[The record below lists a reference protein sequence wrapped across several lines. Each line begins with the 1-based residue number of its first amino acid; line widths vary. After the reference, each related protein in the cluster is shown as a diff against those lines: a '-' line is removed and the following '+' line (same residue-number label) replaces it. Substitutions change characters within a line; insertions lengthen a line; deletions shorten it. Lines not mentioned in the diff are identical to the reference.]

1 MIIPIFSSSTL
12 TEACAARRLSA
23 APGYAYN
30 GMAWAAEQGHLAALG
45 LHHSSTPCIDVYR
58 SGRGS
63 LELHARLM
71 RSPASLLSS
80 VTILPNSSEF
90 ATGEAINHF
99 SSRMAS
105 LRMASISNA
114 ASCGL
119 YKSGRML
126 PYISSLLAFTACH
139 AVWLTKRNSE
149 TRVWSLE
156 M

>member
-63 LELHARLM
+63 LELRARLM

-90 ATGEAINHF
+90 ATGEAINDF
-99 SSRMAS
+99 SSRMAFIS
-105 LRMASISNA
+105 RMASISNA

-126 PYISSLLAFTACH
+126 PHGSSLLALTA
-139 AVWLTKRNSE
+139 VTLYG
-149 TRVWSLE
+149 
-156 M
+156 